1 MQGVTY
7 AVLYKDNSIT
17 VGQDAKTLLT
27 GWGYEVFP
35 DYLIITKTPM
45 QFRDW
50 QARRLPLNTA
60 LSTDGSHDQQLLRAL
75 YREGC
80 IQVLREV
87 QGVQDVHEIT

>member
-17 VGQDAKTLLT
+17 VGQDAKTLLK

-35 DYLIITKTPM
+35 DCLIITKTPM

-50 QARRLPLNTA
+50 QARRLP

-80 IQVLREV
+80 IQVLRAV